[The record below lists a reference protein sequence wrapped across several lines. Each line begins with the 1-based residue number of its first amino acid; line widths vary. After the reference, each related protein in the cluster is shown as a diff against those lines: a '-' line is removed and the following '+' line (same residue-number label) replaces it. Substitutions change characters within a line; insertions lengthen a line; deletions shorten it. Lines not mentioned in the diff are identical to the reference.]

1 MQRGVLTINKEDFIH
16 FSSVIRIENFLSTPL
31 HQKISSAKESKN
43 SDIEI
48 LLSEEELEILLDE
61 VGPPIYT
68 DTRINNVIQ
77 KINELLL
84 SLRNK
89 TPLNM

>member
-1 MQRGVLTINKEDFIH
+1 MQRGVLTINKEDLLH
-16 FSSVIRIENFLSTPL
+16 FSSVLRIENFLNTPL
-31 HQKISSAKESKN
+31 HQKLSSAKESKN
-43 SDIEI
+43 SEIEI
-48 LLSEEELEILLDE
+48 LLSEEELETLLDE
-61 VGPPIYT
+61 VGSPIYA